1 MKPNHTTILI
11 LYYYFRGEIRF
22 AVTPRKALLDFIKW
36 LKEGPGSTSVLCS
49 YNNRNFDSV
58 ILKKNMEFFKII
70 PSEIEGNKKDISIE
84 IGKGFGDAM
93 DILKELKCKGMVEKD
108 TYFQKHDSIKPKK
121 NTFSIFLPTYN
132 NIYVFL
138 DPNIKSTTDMQ
149 IPLEYLCEIQI
160 PPNCVRDAISD
171 ARYTGLICDE
181 AATRLGYEDFDEF
194 LIDNPQNLFGIN

>member
-1 MKPNHTTILI
+1 MVYPKKENHCTIGIGNKKIKIKIMKPNHTILI
-11 LYYYFRGEIRF
+11 LYYFRGEIRF

-70 PSEIEGNKKDISIE
+70 PSEIEGKKDISIE

-108 TYFQKHDSIKPKK
+108 TYFQKHDS
-121 NTFSIFLPTYN
+121 TY
-132 NIYVFL
+132 
-138 DPNIKSTTDMQ
+138 
-149 IPLEYLCEIQI
+149 
-160 PPNCVRDAISD
+160 
-171 ARYTGLICDE
+171 
-181 AATRLGYEDFDEF
+181 
-194 LIDNPQNLFGIN
+194 

>member
-1 MKPNHTTILI
+1 MKPNHTILI
-11 LYYYFRGEIRF
+11 LYYFRGEIRF

-70 PSEIEGNKKDISIE
+70 PSEIEGKKDISIE

-108 TYFQKHDSIKPKK
+108 TYFQKHDSIKQTKK
-121 NTFSIFLPTYN
+121 FIFNFTTYVTFSNIIFMY
-132 NIYVFL
+132 F
-138 DPNIKSTTDMQ
+138 
-149 IPLEYLCEIQI
+149 
-160 PPNCVRDAISD
+160 
-171 ARYTGLICDE
+171 
-181 AATRLGYEDFDEF
+181 
-194 LIDNPQNLFGIN
+194 

>member
-1 MKPNHTTILI
+1 MILFILI
-11 LYYYFRGEIRF
+11 LYYFRGEIRF

-70 PSEIEGNKKDISIE
+70 PSEIEGKKDISIE

-108 TYFQKHDSIKPKK
+108 TYFQKHDSIKQTKK
-121 NTFSIFLPTYN
+121 FIFNFTTYYVTFSNIIFMY
-132 NIYVFL
+132 F
-138 DPNIKSTTDMQ
+138 
-149 IPLEYLCEIQI
+149 
-160 PPNCVRDAISD
+160 
-171 ARYTGLICDE
+171 
-181 AATRLGYEDFDEF
+181 
-194 LIDNPQNLFGIN
+194 